1 MKWLRMTAL
10 WSLRVLMGLYL
21 MVRGGVL
28 TLSHITFLCVFV
40 TIGEVF
46 LFLFLFRV
54 EREEGDDDG
63 RFDVIDYE

>member
-1 MKWLRMTAL
+1 
-10 WSLRVLMGLYL
+10 MGLYL